1 VFISYSE
8 VLSVTGQTK
17 EKSKISGKKGAS
29 VSDSRRLTIHISSDS
44 YDIVVPSVAL
54 LSDDQ

>member
-1 VFISYSE
+1 LCLY
-8 VLSVTGQTK
+8 LALRYCCVTRQK
-17 EKSKISGKKGAS
+17 EESRISGKKGAS
-29 VSDSRRLTIHISSDS
+29 DSDSKRLTIHISSDL